1 MYKIKRFGRNFG
13 KKFFLNYEDARS
25 HVRKYIRKNK
35 LFRGGWSYDWSL
47 TMYRNPTINEYG
59 FKIQKIGF

>member
-25 HVRKYIRKNK
+25 HVRKYIRKQDLNSVWPD
-35 LFRGGWSYDWSL
+35 WSY
-47 TMYRNPTINEYG
+47 MVYRNPTITDYG
-59 FKIQKIGF
+59 FTIQKIGF